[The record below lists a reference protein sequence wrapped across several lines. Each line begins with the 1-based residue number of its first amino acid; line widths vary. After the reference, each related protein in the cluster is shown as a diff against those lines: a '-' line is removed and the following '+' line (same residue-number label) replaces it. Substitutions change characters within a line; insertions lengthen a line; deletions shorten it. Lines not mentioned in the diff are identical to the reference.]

1 MKFLSCI
8 DVHIEDCSNTI
19 VDIQQPCRCCKTI
32 DLHTVDYPCSIDI
45 EDTGTGKCSI
55 SNASGIMSVN
65 LQQTSNTVITM
76 DATGITDGHAAPEN
90 LTYDTYVGTGTYT
103 GVTVVGNVT
112 VNYTHP

>member
-76 DATGITDGHAAPEN
+76 EWVCGVGFSERYLCGSDSELITIDGN
-90 LTYDTYVGTGTYT
+90 YL
-103 GVTVVGNVT
+103 VVK
-112 VNYTHP
+112 YKSER